1 MYLRGSKW
9 TMQRR
14 RRPINF
20 WLVTFLLV
28 TVGAFAYVD
37 LFVVP
42 TSQPLFL
49 PTATPTRDPRSYAQ
63 DAEVK
68 FNEGKLSQ
76 AIDLYKQAVQADPKN
91 AANYIN
97 LARLQIYSADY
108 QDAQPNIE
116 NAILINKNNA
126 EAVGMLGWVQGLSG
140 DYLAAKGTLDNALEM
155 DPNNALIYSYY
166 AEVLALQYQDNKG
179 DLSTTDNAAS
189 YSKKALALDSSL
201 MEVHR
206 ARGMVLQATGNLNEA
221 ASEFNAAIKINGN
234 IADLHM
240 SYGTTLS
247 DLGDY
252 TKAIDEFSLA
262 SALVP
267 TDPTPNLAI
276 SRTYSKAGQIAKAIQ
291 YGEQAVKN
299 NPADPDLNGNLGSM
313 YFRNKE
319 YDKAVTYLRLAIRGG
334 KTTDGQAVTP
344 IPLSKTGHTLEYYS
358 RYGLALARLNQ
369 CSEAVQ
375 ISQALIQGV
384 SDDETSVY
392 NANAMVQICQQNVY
406 GTPTPSLTP
415 KATVTPKS

>member
-1 MYLRGSKW
+1 MK
-9 TMQRR
+9 RR

-20 WLVTFLLV
+20 WLITFLLV

-42 TSQPLFL
+42 ASPPLFL
-49 PTATPTRDPRSYAQ
+49 PTPTPTRDPRSYAL
-63 DAEVK
+63 DAEAR

-91 AANYIN
+91 AANYLN
-97 LARLQIYSADY
+97 LAQLQIYSSEY
-108 QDAQPNIE
+108 TDALPNIE

-126 EAVGMLGWVQGLSG
+126 EAVGMLGWIQGLEG
-140 DYLAAKGTLDNALEM
+140 DYLAAKGSLDNALEM
-155 DPNNALIYSYY
+155 DPNDALIYAYY
-166 AEVLALQYQDNKG
+166 AEVLALEYQDGKG
-179 DLSTTDNAAS
+179 DLSTTDNAAT
-189 YSKKALALDSSL
+189 YSKKALALDSSQ

-206 ARGMVLQATGNLNEA
+206 ARGMVLEATGNLNEA
-221 ASEFNAAIKINGN
+221 ASEYSAAIKIDGN

-240 SYGTTLS
+240 SYGSTLS
-247 DLGDY
+247 NLGDY

-276 SRTYSKAGQIAKAIQ
+276 SRTYSKVGDIAKAVQ

-313 YFRNKE
+313 YYRNKE

-334 KTTDGQAVTP
+334 KTTDGQTVTP
-344 IPLSKTGHTLEYYS
+344 IPLSKEGHTLEYYS
-358 RYGLALARLNQ
+358 RYGLALAYLNQ
-369 CSEAVQ
+369 CNEAVQ

-384 SDDETSVY
+384 SDDDTTVY
-392 NANAMVQICQQNVY
+392 NANVMVQICQANVN
-406 GTPTPSLTP
+406 GTATPSPTPKPTITP
-415 KATVTPKS
+415 KP